1 LTGVVLDLDL
11 KENMI
16 LHDYYTPPH
25 CKGIFLNWDFIKE
38 HTCALIKKYEIKTP
52 SEEVLIENLS
62 GGNQQKL
69 ILARELH
76 RELLIAMNATRGL
89 DVGAIEYVQNKIIK
103 LRDGGSGILYVST
116 EIEEIINMSDR
127 IAVIF
132 NGEIMGIVRP
142 EEVSIEE
149 LGLMMAG
156 TKKEEVNSII

>member
-1 LTGVVLDLDL
+1 
-11 KENMI
+11 M
-16 LHDYYTPPH
+16 
-25 CKGIFLNWDFIKE
+25 
-38 HTCALIKKYEIKTP
+38 
-52 SEEVLIENLS
+52 LIENLS

-76 RELLIAMNATRGL
+76 RKPDLLIAMNATRGL
-89 DVGAIEYVQNKIIK
+89 DVGAIEYVQKKIIE

-127 IAVIF
+127 IAVIY

-156 TKKEEVNSII
+156 TKKEEVKSII